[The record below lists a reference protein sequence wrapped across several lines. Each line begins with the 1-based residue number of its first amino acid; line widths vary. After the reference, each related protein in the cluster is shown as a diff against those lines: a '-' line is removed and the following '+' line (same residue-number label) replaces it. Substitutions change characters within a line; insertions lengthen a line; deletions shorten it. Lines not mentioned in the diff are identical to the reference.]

1 MFKLKNKFKT
11 IYFCLITFIG
21 LLFVFNNHKVVAMHN
36 QNNNSFEEDLLKNRI
51 CEVLSQKQNLSNK
64 ILQCDRLN
72 LNTINLK
79 KQLKILDVKKQN
91 IYRQLGVYNTL
102 NEINKQIWDYSNN
115 KQQLFIK
122 IINSSNQE
130 QNLKELN
137 DNYKQ
142 IIEKN
147 NNLQK
152 KYQMLIKTLKL

>member
-130 QNLKELN
+130 QNLKNLM
-137 DNYKQ
+137 
-142 IIEKN
+142 IITNK
-147 NNLQK
+147 
-152 KYQMLIKTLKL
+152 